1 MGRGG
6 GALPKASRVRRVE
19 RSQVIAPPTIET
31 GVPLARLTT
40 VGIGGPARA
49 LARPRT
55 LVELE
60 DILAWAAGEA
70 LEVRPIGLGSNVL
83 AADDGVDA
91 VVVRLEGELAA
102 VGVQGEML
110 LAGGGATNAVCL
122 HRARAA
128 GLGGFE
134 FACAIPG
141 TAGGGVR
148 MNAGAYGS
156 DWRAI
161 LERALVVDAAGSRW
175 LSADELEL
183 SYRHSVLGP
192 GRVVAQVEF
201 RLAPRPVQE
210 IKETIAAMQAL
221 RKETQPTNKR
231 TFGSVFKNP
240 DHELGAGRMI
250 EECGLKGHRIGDAL
264 ISPRHA
270 NFIENAGA
278 ATARDALALMVEA
291 RQRVLERFGAVLQR
305 EVELL
310 GAIELQELGPV

>member
-6 GALPKASRVRRVE
+6 GALPQASRSGHVRNERVK
-19 RSQVIAPPTIET
+19 IEE
-31 GVPLARLTT
+31 GVALARLTT

-55 LVELE
+55 LDELGGA
-60 DILAWAAGEA
+60 LAWANEQKLA
-70 LEVRPIGLGSNVL
+70 VRPIGLGSNLL
-83 AADDGVDA
+83 AADAGVDA
-91 VVVRLEGELAA
+91 LVVRLEGELAA
-102 VGVQGEML
+102 VEIRDDL
-110 LAGGGATNAVCL
+110 LVAGGGAPNAVCL

-156 DWRAI
+156 DWKAI
-161 LERALVVDAAGSRW
+161 LARALVVDADGAHRRT
-175 LSADELEL
+175 AAELDL
-183 SYRHSVLGP
+183 SYRHSGLVP
-192 GRVVAQVEF
+192 GQVVAQVEF
-201 RLAPRPVQE
+201 RLSARPVAE
-210 IKETIAAMQAL
+210 IKDTVSAMQAR
-221 RKETQPTNKR
+221 RKATQPTNKR

-250 EECGLKGHRIGDAL
+250 ELCGLKGHRIGGAT

-270 NFIENAGA
+270 NFIENAGG
-278 ATARDALALMVEA
+278 ATADEAVALMAEA
-291 RQRVLERFGAVLQR
+291 RARVLDRFGVVLER

-310 GAIELQELGPV
+310 GGLELPPAGTTAA

>member
-1 MGRGG
+1 M
-6 GALPKASRVRRVE
+6 
-19 RSQVIAPPTIET
+19 
-31 GVPLARLTT
+31 TT

-49 LARPRT
+49 LGRPES
-55 LVELE
+55 LAELE
-60 DILAWAAGEA
+60 ALLVWAAHEE

-91 VVVRLEGELAA
+91 LVVRLEGELAT
-102 VGVQGEML
+102 VEVRGDL
-110 LAGGGATNAVCL
+110 LVAGGGAANAVCL

-128 GLGGFE
+128 GLGGLE

-161 LERALVVDAAGSRW
+161 LERALVVDAGGSQW
-175 LSADELEL
+175 LSCDDLDL
-183 SYRHSVLGP
+183 SYRHSALD
-192 GRVVAQVEF
+192 REQVVARVEF
-201 RLAPRPVQE
+201 RLAARPAAE
-210 IKETIAAMQAL
+210 IKETVAAMQAQ

-250 EECGLKGHRIGDAL
+250 EQCGLKGHRIGGAR

-270 NFIENAGA
+270 NFIENAGG
-278 ATARDALALMVEA
+278 ATAYDALGLMAEA
-291 RQRVLERFGAVLQR
+291 RRRAFEQFGVVLER

-310 GAIELQELGPV
+310 GTIELPELDRA

>member
-1 MGRGG
+1 
-6 GALPKASRVRRVE
+6 VN
-19 RSQVIAPPTIET
+19 PPATIEA
-31 GVPLARLTT
+31 GVPLARMTT

-49 LARPRT
+49 LARPET
-55 LVELE
+55 LTELE
-60 DILAWAAGEA
+60 GVLSWAAHEA

-83 AADDGVDA
+83 AADEGVEA
-91 VVVRLEGELAA
+91 LVVRLEGELA
-102 VGVQGEML
+102 GVEVRDDL
-110 LAGGGATNAVCL
+110 LVAGGGAANAVCL

-161 LERALVVDAAGSRW
+161 LARALVVDADGSRW
-175 LSADELEL
+175 WSPDELDL
-183 SYRHSVLGP
+183 SYRHSALGA
-192 GRVVAQVEF
+192 GQVVARVEF
-201 RLAPRPVQE
+201 RLVPRPPTE
-210 IKETIAAMQAL
+210 IKATIATMQTQ

-250 EECGLKGHRIGDAL
+250 EQCGMKGERIGGAV
-264 ISPRHA
+264 ISPGHA
-270 NFIENAGA
+270 NFIENAGD
-278 ATARDALALMVEA
+278 ATAHDAVGLMAEA
-291 RQRVLERFGAVLQR
+291 RRQVLEQFGVVLER
-305 EVELL
+305 EVEFL
-310 GAIELQELGPV
+310 GEIELPEFDHA

>member
-1 MGRGG
+1 MNPP
-6 GALPKASRVRRVE
+6 ATVE
-19 RSQVIAPPTIET
+19 ES
-31 GVPLARLTT
+31 VPLARMTT

-49 LARPRT
+49 LARPET
-55 LVELE
+55 LTELE
-60 DILAWAAGEA
+60 DVLRWAAHEA

-83 AADDGVDA
+83 AADEGVEA
-91 VVVRLEGELAA
+91 LIIRLEGELA
-102 VGVQGEML
+102 GVDVRDDL
-110 LAGGGATNAVCL
+110 LVAGGGAANAVCL

-141 TAGGGVR
+141 TAGGGAR

-161 LERALVVDAAGSRW
+161 LARALVVDADGSRW
-175 LSADELEL
+175 WSADELEL
-183 SYRHSVLGP
+183 SYRHSALGL
-192 GRVVAQVEF
+192 GQVVARVEF
-201 RLAPRPVQE
+201 RLVPRPPAE
-210 IKETIAAMQAL
+210 IKATIATMQAQ

-250 EECGLKGHRIGDAL
+250 EQCGMKGERIGNAV

-270 NFIENAGA
+270 NFIENAGD
-278 ATARDALALMVEA
+278 ATARDAVGLMAEA
-291 RQRVLERFGAVLQR
+291 RRRVLEEYGVVLER

-310 GAIELQELGPV
+310 GEIELPELDHV

>member
-1 MGRGG
+1 
-6 GALPKASRVRRVE
+6 VN
-19 RSQVIAPPTIET
+19 APPTIET

-55 LVELE
+55 PVELE
-60 DILAWAAGEA
+60 DVLAWAAREA

-83 AADDGVDA
+83 AADAGVDA
-91 VVVRLEGELAA
+91 LVVRLEGELVA
-102 VGVQGEML
+102 VEVQGEML
-110 LAGGGATNAVCL
+110 VAGGGAANAVCL

-161 LERALVVDAAGSRW
+161 LERALVVDADGSQW
-175 LSADELEL
+175 LSGDELEL
-183 SYRHSVLGP
+183 SYRHSALGP
-192 GRVVAQVEF
+192 GRVVAQVVF
-201 RLAPRPVQE
+201 RLTPRPAQE
-210 IKETIAAMQAL
+210 IKETVAAMQAL

-240 DHELGAGRMI
+240 DHDLGAGRMI
-250 EECGLKGHRIGDAL
+250 EDCGLKGHRIGGAL

-270 NFIENAGA
+270 NFIENGGV
-278 ATARDALALMVEA
+278 ATARDALSLMAEA
-291 RQRVLERFGAVLQR
+291 RRRVLEQFGVVLER

-310 GAIELQELGPV
+310 GAIELPEP